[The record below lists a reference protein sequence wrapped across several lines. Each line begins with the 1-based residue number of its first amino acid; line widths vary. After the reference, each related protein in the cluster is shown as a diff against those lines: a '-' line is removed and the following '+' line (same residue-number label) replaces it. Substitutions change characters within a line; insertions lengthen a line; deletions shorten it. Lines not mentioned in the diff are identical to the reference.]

1 MNPFT
6 TALIKAPKRSRF
18 DFSHSNTFGMRIGAL
33 TPTLCHQIFP
43 GDDVTLSMEQIS
55 RLAPMPVPTFVNLK
69 VRHDF
74 FFVPLRL
81 LYGIET
87 MDKLFGAQAGGV
99 LRMASDNLNQFYQI
113 FTPWN
118 LADTIMSDVSELSYK
133 PGYPLPG
140 SLFDYLGYPVLTD
153 RNGGLTPAMLE
164 DIAENDMP
172 GALDNLP
179 IGAGILAASTPPIN
193 WERLFAY
200 HFIWRDWYRF
210 TGIDNDNIV
219 EPFLSNGILGS
230 FLQAEVYE
238 PDFHD
243 FIDQYNPLKP
253 FYNGPVDGMTFGELG
268 VIKNAHLVKDMFM
281 SARYGNKPTVLIPT
295 GSNGTIPA
303 LREASAIQR
312 FIDILTITGQRY
324 FDKVKGLF
332 GVEPEGPKDDRVQF
346 LARYQQFIK
355 VGEVLT
361 TATTSEAETGDYAGR
376 GILIDGKYLFKR
388 HFTEHGYLFCI
399 SSVIPDV
406 AYSGL
411 SREITDVNVF
421 DSPIPTMAQVG
432 DQTIYRRELRFTFDN
447 SQGNINN
454 ASFGDQFRYYAYKSH
469 PSEVHG
475 FFLMSTA
482 RPWSPLIPSSV
493 SWHDGQDLQQR
504 TFMNVLDMSRV
515 YPSSWNY
522 IFNDTSD
529 EFIFGDRFF
538 FNVDFYEKI
547 TRALPKYINYHL

>member
-1 MNPFT
+1 
-6 TALIKAPKRSRF
+6 
-18 DFSHSNTFGMRIGAL
+18 
-33 TPTLCHQIFP
+33 
-43 GDDVTLSMEQIS
+43 
-55 RLAPMPVPTFVNLK
+55 MPVPTFVNLK

-99 LRMASDNLNQFYQI
+99 NRLASQNLHWFYYAFSPWSLDDLS
-113 FTPWN
+113 FT
-118 LADTIMSDVSELSYK
+118 AIDEIAGV

-153 RNGGLTPAMLE
+153 RNGGLGDRALE
-164 DIAENDMP
+164 NIANNQMDL
-172 GALDNLP
+172 AVANLP
-179 IGAGILAASTPPIN
+179 LSVSTVSTSTPPIN
-193 WERLFAY
+193 WERLIAY

-210 TGIDNDNIV
+210 TGIDSDEIV
-219 EPFLSNGILGS
+219 EPFLNNGFLGACLNIS
-230 FLQAEVYE
+230 LFE
-238 PDFHD
+238 PAAND
-243 FIDQYNPLKP
+243 FIDRYPALRP
-253 FYNGPVDGMTFGELG
+253 FYTGLPDSMVFGQLG
-268 VIKNAHLVKDMFM
+268 CLKNAHLVKDMFM

-295 GSNGTIPA
+295 GTNGTIPA

-432 DQTIYRRELRFTFDN
+432 DQTIYRRELRFTFDA
-447 SQGNINN
+447 SQGNLNN
-454 ASFGDQFRYYAYKSH
+454 VSFGDQFRYYAYKSH

-493 SWHDGQDLQQR
+493 SLERGEGTEQYL
-504 TFMNVLDMSRV
+504 FANVLDMSRV